1 MSTVSGS
8 LITRNYANFKGVDF
22 TDEEVSLTRSPDALN
37 IWKDYKQLGKCIES
51 RPELELVNEYDNTIW
66 GVFFYKVGNKEMKL
80 VHCGTKLYRELDGER
95 TELFTGLNPRKS
107 YDFVD
112 NNIWYL
118 KDGINYLKYDGETLS
133 QVEDSA
139 FIPTTTI
146 SRNPLGGGTTFQD
159 VNMMSAYR
167 KNSFV
172 GDGESKVY
180 HLDTKGLDTGTNTV
194 TAVVDGTILNES
206 TDFEVNRPDG
216 IITFKVAPNKP
227 LTDGQDN
234 VEITFKKTVTGYVDR
249 IKKCTLLQ
257 VFDNRVFFSGN
268 QDYPNTVW
276 HSSLNDPTYCSDLD
290 YYNEGL
296 DLSPVK
302 DMVAG
307 NNALWVFKEPSQAN
321 TTIFYHNPTID
332 SEYGKVY
339 PSTHSS
345 ISTGCIGKAINFS
358 DDICFFSDRGMEA
371 VTQDLT
377 TEQALSHRSSLI
389 DSKLLAETN
398 YKNMILEEWE
408 GYLLVIIDNKV
419 YLADSRGDE
428 TSAKYEWFYWEL
440 PVNVTC
446 TRVKDGVLYLG
457 TNNAIYKFGYDENEY
472 KEVTFTEENGEYVL
486 YGESTQATTNGYQLF
501 DSSKLPTT
509 THAGVTITNNND
521 GSLSISGKGTLSEAF
536 EVRYFVSHE
545 EFVKLFKVGKLN
557 LKTEKQTNPFI
568 YVNLYKNG
576 VFSSTILTNRW
587 TTSAS
592 FEIKQEHLDEDYSL
606 YIGFNGAA
614 STEIAEGTIKPMLY
628 QDGNGTWER
637 FTGGDPNPTPDY
649 PSEIVNTYKAGKYRT
664 LINGVQYRFELKD
677 DLRSTRTAKDRIYLD
692 STGLHITRNVNKILL
707 DSTKNYSFVGNA
719 AMPYFYVTP
728 DNFKGSSLVL
738 SDYFPSKSV
747 TEEGSIW
754 LGVSALAI
762 NVWGEI
768 DTLEEFR
775 TWIATHNTTV
785 HYELATSTTT
795 DIDYLVSPLSYW
807 TTPLDEFNY
816 PQYQKTTNKRG
827 CVTDIKGTNITI
839 STRID
844 SGDFEDIVT
853 HENIDS
859 YVVNRIKKKKWK
871 RIQLRF
877 SSHRPFELYSSTLE
891 SYVGGYVK
899 R

>member
-37 IWKDYKQLGKCIES
+37 IWKDYKKLGKAIET

-80 VHCGTKLYRELDGER
+80 VHCGTKLYRELDGVR

-118 KDGINYLKYDGETLS
+118 KDGINYLKYDGQTLS

-180 HLDTKGLDTGTNTV
+180 HLDTKGLDVGTNTV

-216 IITFKVAPNKP
+216 IITFKVAPSKP

-234 VEITFKKTVTGYVDR
+234 VVITFKKTVAGYMDR

-345 ISTGCIGKAINFS
+345 ISTGCVGRAINFS

-371 VTQDLT
+371 VTQDIT
-377 TEQALSHRSSLI
+377 TEQVLSHRSSLI

-408 GYLLVIIDNKV
+408 GYLLVFIDNKV
-419 YLADSRGDE
+419 YLADSRGDQSS
-428 TSAKYEWFYWEL
+428 TKYEWFYWEL
-440 PVNVTC
+440 PINITC

-472 KEVTFTEENGEYVL
+472 KEVTFTKGTNEYYL
-486 YGESTQATTNGYQLF
+486 EGESKQE
-501 DSSKLPTT
+501 
-509 THAGVTITNNND
+509 VR
-521 GSLSISGKGTLSEAF
+521 SGKNYLKNIATSQNFYGIDYKINADKSVSVTGTSDSQGVFDLSGIIENTYGGKYLVGSPSGASNLSYCLIVTYF
-536 EVRYFVSHE
+536 DADKKWVAEQYETGGGLLLKSDYPIIRFGILVRKDKTVNNA
-545 EFVKLFKVGKLN
+545 LFKPMVVDN
-557 LKTEKQTNPFI
+557 LDTE
-568 YVNLYKNG
+568 YEEYG
-576 VFSSTILTNRW
+576 
-587 TTSAS
+587 AS
-592 FEIKQEHLDEDYSL
+592 
-606 YIGFNGAA
+606 
-614 STEIAEGTIKPMLY
+614 
-628 QDGNGTWER
+628 
-637 FTGGDPNPTPDY
+637 PTPDY

-664 LINGVQYRFELKD
+664 VIDGKQYRFELKD
-677 DLRSTRTAKDRIYLD
+677 DLRSAGTYKDRIYLD
-692 STGLHITRNVNKILL
+692 DKGLHLIKNIKVKVLNGSETYANANAVEGIYRYNL
-707 DSTKNYSFVGNA
+707 DDTTVIKSFYAAISTH
-719 AMPYFYVTP
+719 
-728 DNFKGSSLVL
+728 FKMSNREDFAHISDVCFGTHPQL
-738 SDYFPSKSV
+738 SQFAFFTKFSTS
-747 TEEGSIW
+747 G
-754 LGVSALAI
+754 
-762 NVWGEI
+762 
-768 DTLEEFR
+768 EFR
-775 TWIATHNTTV
+775 TWLQTNNVTINYQLETPI
-785 HYELATSTTT
+785 TT

-807 TTPLDEFNY
+807 TLPFDKFNY
-816 PQYQKTTNKRG
+816 PQYLKSTNK
-827 CVTDIKGTNITI
+827 KGSVVEAEGSSITVSARTNNSEWEEI
-839 STRID
+839 
-844 SGDFEDIVT
+844 ET
-853 HENIDS
+853 HIEVRDAFVS
-859 YVVNRIKKKKWK
+859 RIKRKKFKD
-871 RIQLRF
+871 IQLRF
-877 SSHRPFELYSSTLE
+877 SSHMPFELYSATLE
-891 SYVGGYVK
+891 CYVGAYVK
-899 R
+899 RL